1 MRMRE
6 GQKVRR
12 KNNLAPGRCA
22 HVIAIREFSISMNVA
37 LENCLLCLHAAV
49 RSQRAL

>member
-12 KNNLAPGRCA
+12 KNNLASG
-22 HVIAIREFSISMNVA
+22 IG
-37 LENCLLCLHAAV
+37 V
-49 RSQRAL
+49 RDQLRLGGGGGGVF